1 MFFDILRFYLL
12 LLLYS
17 TYQTLSATYFN
28 SAVYN
33 FRQQSWLSVCQASR
47 VDKILLVV
55 EIRNCKEEE
64 QEAIEGEIYHNNE
77 PVSN

>member
-12 LLLYS
+12 LLYS
-17 TYQTLSATYFN
+17 TCQILSATYFN
-28 SAVYN
+28 SAAYH

-47 VDKILLVV
+47 VEMLLVV
-55 EIRNCKEEE
+55 EVRNWEEEE

-77 PVSN
+77 LVSN

>member
-1 MFFDILRFYLL
+1 MFFDILRFYL

-28 SAVYN
+28 SAVYH

-47 VDKILLVV
+47 VEILVVV
-55 EIRNCKEEE
+55 EIRNWKEEE